1 MFMISFEKSPR
12 HEAFVPKF
20 EAELSQFCEKLVGL
34 SYFSLGRSVLQGFFI
49 FPSDD
54 TYEL

>member
-20 EAELSQFCEKLVGL
+20 EAELSQFCEKLVGFHPFL
-34 SYFSLGRSVLQGFFI
+34 IFVIQDFTIFHYNIFI
-49 FPSDD
+49 
-54 TYEL
+54 LL